1 VTAAFPRA
9 TRNRTIA
16 AGFAACL
23 AAGEAAAG
31 APFEGGRFVN
41 PENPHIQAGPAVTL
55 PFFLRK
61 FWTSAVSRPGAAPR
75 VPFDRSILAGTNPT
89 VTWIGHATM
98 LVRMGGM
105 AFLTD
110 PMFSEYASPLPLL
123 GPSRLQPPGAS
134 LDEIGRVDFV
144 TLSHNHYDHSDLPS
158 IRALAARGVRFVV
171 PLGLGALVRSAGGEA
186 TELDWWQSVSIGALT
201 VHCVPA
207 QHFSRRGVT
216 DGDAT
221 LWAGWVVED
230 GTRRFYHAGDTGY
243 FAGFAEIGRRF
254 GPIDLAAL
262 PIGAYEPAAM
272 MHTVH
277 VNPEEAV
284 QAALDVGARRILATH
299 YGTFD
304 LADEPVDEPP
314 RRFLAEASLRGLGE
328 DRAWVMPVGETRHW

>member
-1 VTAAFPRA
+1 MAFGGSLAARLL
-9 TRNRTIA
+9 
-16 AGFAACL
+16 GLAACL
-23 AAGEAAAG
+23 ASGDAAAG
-31 APFEGGRFVN
+31 APFGNGRFVN
-41 PENPHIQAGPAVTL
+41 PENPHIQAGPDVTL

-61 FWTSAVSRPGAAPR
+61 FWTSAVPRGGGAPR
-75 VPFDRSILAGTNPT
+75 VPFDRGILAGSNPT

-105 AFLTD
+105 AFVTD
-110 PMFSEYASPLPLL
+110 PMWSTYASPVPLL
-123 GPSRLQPPGAS
+123 GPGRLQEPGATI
-134 LDEIGRVDFV
+134 DEIGPVDFV
-144 TLSHNHYDHSDLPS
+144 TLSHNHYDHSDLAS
-158 IRALAARGVRFVV
+158 IRALAAKGARFVV
-171 PLGLGALVRSAGGEA
+171 PLGLGELVRSAGGEA
-186 TELDWWQSVSIGALT
+186 VELDWWQSTTIGTLT

-221 LWAGWVVED
+221 LWAGWVVDD

-243 FAGFAEIGRRF
+243 FGGFAEIGRRF

-262 PIGAYEPAAM
+262 PIGAYEPQAM

-284 QAALDVGARRILATH
+284 QAAIDVGAKKVLATH
-299 YGTFD
+299 FGTFD

-314 RRFLAEASLRGLGE
+314 RRFRVEAGRRGLGE
-328 DRAWVMPVGETRHW
+328 DRAWVLSIGESRHW